1 MCVSSWSA
9 PRSWPRHG
17 NAQHGGDFQGCCEA
31 APVTLSTPSPGTSRR
46 YCNPRAGRVLETSA
60 HARLQQPAH
69 PPLERLRA
77 PVPTLAPPGC
87 VRYTCGRRRWCIPG
101 QWSRPGNQFP
111 CGPLLPAVPPCK
123 PAEEQVCPRPR
134 LRDTPRKV
142 ARTQNQDPTGQPC
155 RYPTSSRLQ
164 TAGLCVAPFGAP
176 APQLSGRSLLNSS
189 GPQGVVPASCSSRT
203 AVGRQRREGRA
214 PLSAGGCSP
223 CFAPSLPRGPG
234 RTTLPSQLPPAPP
247 APGLDSP
254 DLQNSL
260 WPRGQ
265 AHFFLQNS
273 AITLQMLPEKQVLTP
288 DGVVGR

>member
-1 MCVSSWSA
+1 MWSPSSVHPWPMEQTWKPVPLRPPPPGRAALQACRGAGLSKA
-9 PRSWPRHG
+9 PAQRHPEEG
-17 NAQHGGDFQGCCEA
+17 GKDPEPGPHGAAMPLPDFLPTPDGRALCC
-31 APVTLSTPSPGTSRR
+31 PFWGPGT
-46 YCNPRAGRVLETSA
+46 
-60 HARLQQPAH
+60 
-69 PPLERLRA
+69 
-77 PVPTLAPPGC
+77 
-87 VRYTCGRRRWCIPG
+87 
-101 QWSRPGNQFP
+101 
-111 CGPLLPAVPPCK
+111 
-123 PAEEQVCPRPR
+123 
-134 LRDTPRKV
+134 
-142 ARTQNQDPTGQPC
+142 
-155 RYPTSSRLQ
+155 
-164 TAGLCVAPFGAP
+164 
-176 APQLSGRSLLNSS
+176 QLSGRSLLNSS